1 MKNITTK
8 SKIICAIIVLLIII
22 GTIVVILKGF
32 KVDIKNRA
40 VQQIEVNIGK
50 SFETQDIKQITNEVF
65 EKNQV
70 LIQKVEVYEDAVSII
85 SDEIT
90 DEQKSN
96 LVQKIN
102 EKYSTELKA
111 EDITVKDVPNTDI
124 KDIVKPYIIPI
135 VVSTGIILVYIAVRF
150 YKIGIVKSALK
161 YGIVLVV
168 AQLVLFSLMAITRFP
183 IGRFTLPLVL
193 FVYLLSA
200 LGITNNLEKKL
211 KERKLEEETA

>member
-8 SKIICAIIVLLIII
+8 SKIICAIIVLLIVV
-22 GTIVVILKGF
+22 GTVVVILKGF
-32 KVDIKNRA
+32 QVDISNRA
-40 VQQIEVNIGK
+40 TQKVELNIGK
-50 SFETQDIKQITNEVF
+50 AFDTQDIKQITNEVF
-65 EKNQV
+65 GKNQV
-70 LIQKVEVYEDAVSII
+70 LIQKIEVYEDAVSII

-111 EDITVKDVPNTDI
+111 EDIAVKDVPNTDI

-135 VVSTGIILVYIAVRF
+135 VISTVIILLYTAVRF
-150 YKIGIVKSALK
+150 YKIGIVKSVLK
-161 YGIVLVV
+161 YGTVLVI
-168 AQLVLFSLMAITRFP
+168 AQLALFALMAITRFP
-183 IGRFTLPLVL
+183 VGRFTLPLVL

-200 LGITNNLEKKL
+200 LWITNNLEKKL
-211 KERKLEEETA
+211 KEKKLEEETV

>member
-211 KERKLEEETA
+211 KEKKLEEETA

>member
-70 LIQKVEVYEDAVSII
+70 LIQKVELYEDAVRHIANFNF
-85 SDEIT
+85 D
-90 DEQKSN
+90 D
-96 LVQKIN
+96 LQKIN

-211 KERKLEEETA
+211 KEKKLEEETA